1 MEGECRERWARQT
14 DFLPG
19 IRSLDSGRL
28 KYPFSV
34 DKGGYFSIAEVSSI
48 SRWAVALG
56 TVAWI
61 RNSSIFT
68 LLEGFLRAI
77 LWKRY

>member
-34 DKGGYFSIAEVSSI
+34 DKGVTFRSQKSPVYPDGQLHLEQ
-48 SRWAVALG
+48 SR
-56 TVAWI
+56 
-61 RNSSIFT
+61 
-68 LLEGFLRAI
+68 GFGIPPFLHF
-77 LWKRY
+77 LKES